1 MKYLKSFIKSI
12 IPKVL
17 RPAILKIFYKLRTPF
32 YIGNN
37 VHCPC
42 CNGNFRK
49 FSSFTSYYKT
59 RKNAQCPR
67 CGSLE
72 RHRLLWLYLN
82 NKTNLFTDNLKLL
95 HFAPEIIFQKHF
107 GKLSNI
113 DYTSAD
119 LDSPLADVKMD
130 IHNIIYDDDFFDVIL
145 CFHVLDHVKDDKQA
159 MRELF
164 RVLKYGGWAIIQSSI
179 DINRDKT
186 FEDSSAITPQ
196 DRLRIYAQSDL
207 ARKYGLD
214 FKDRL
219 AEAGFTV
226 KADQYGKELNANLVN
241 KYGISQD
248 VSIYYCTKLEQKHV

>member
-1 MKYLKSFIKSI
+1 VKYLKSFIKSI

-17 RPAILKIFYKLRTPF
+17 RPAILKIFYKLRPPF

-49 FSSFTSYYKT
+49 FSSFTNYNKT
-59 RKNAQCPR
+59 RENAQCPR

-82 NKTNLFTDNLKLL
+82 DKTNLFTDNLKLL
-95 HFAPEIIFQKHF
+95 HFAPEIIFQKHL

-113 DYTSAD
+113 DYTSTD
-119 LDSPLADVKMD
+119 LDSPLTDVKMD
-130 IHNIIYDDDFFDVIL
+130 IHNIIYDNDFFDVIL
-145 CFHVLDHVKDDKQA
+145 CFHVLDHVQDDKKA

-186 FEDSSAITPQ
+186 FEDPSAITPQ

-219 AEAGFTV
+219 EEAGFTV
-226 KADQYGKELNANLVN
+226 NANQYGKELGANLAN
-241 KYGISQD
+241 KYGVSQD
-248 VSIYYCTKLEQKHV
+248 VSIYYCTKLE